1 MENFDDRGNPHEDTR
16 AARYPEGQGDPLPST
31 PDRPFTKR
39 LGRLALPLLLIA
51 LTGFTAYNTLSV
63 TGALRATFPNTQ
75 VFSIGVAYSFANSAG
90 QVLLPGGQ
98 GNVTLTIQSAVSQP
112 VTLFL
117 SYNATDPNDWSS
129 DSSNTGQSGGFNG
142 PLTMSRGSVSRLA
155 PVHEGV
161 ERTAQTTFD
170 RLNQRKSPRWHPS
183 AQSLRSARPGDIP
196 SVNLSILP
204 VLDG

>member
-1 MENFDDRGNPHEDTR
+1 MENFDDTGNPHENTR

-129 DSSNTGQSGGFNG
+129 DSSNTGQSSGFNG
-142 PLTMSRGSVSRLA
+142 PLTMSLGSVSRLA
-155 PVHEGV
+155 PVNTGFVYPVTSVAITVNPGV
-161 ERTAQTTFD
+161 NNFVGTISVSPTASISGVFQLDWFA
-170 RLNQRKSPRWHPS
+170 NQ
-183 AQSLRSARPGDIP
+183 
-196 SVNLSILP
+196 
-204 VLDG
+204 